1 MAREQRG
8 IDFVRSK
15 IKGTI
20 AEIIFQHMFAERDF
34 ATVIPFGYEHLAPT
48 LAQYQHVLASFDE
61 IADIR
66 DTPDFLLI
74 KPDNKHAILTDVK
87 YRRQKEIWRVKEM
100 ASKIHKH
107 WKSAWLFL
115 ATQEGFFFAPCSV
128 ILGQEGAIPPLKT
141 DWIPQDIQDAY
152 FRLLLEFER

>member
-1 MAREQRG
+1 MAHERRG

-15 IKGTI
+15 IKATI
-20 AEIIFQHMFAERDF
+20 AEIIFQHMLAERDF
-34 ATVIPFGYEHLAPT
+34 ATVVPFGYEHLAPI
-48 LAQYQHVLASFDE
+48 LAQYQHMLASFDD

-66 DTPDFLLI
+66 YTPDFLLI
-74 KPDNKHAILTDVK
+74 QPDHKHAVLADVK
-87 YRRQKEIWRVKEM
+87 YRRHKEPARVKEM

-128 ILGQEGAIPPLKT
+128 ILEQDGAIPPLNPQ
-141 DWIPQDIQDAY
+141 WIPQDIQDAY
-152 FRLLLEFER
+152 FKLLLEFER